1 MVDRVKKALRLT
13 TDAFDDDLQDLIE
26 AALCDL
32 GIAGIT
38 QAQQT
43 DPLIRRAV
51 ITYCKLH
58 FGDHPEDADRLKESY
73 DEQKKQLSMA
83 TGYTDWGEQP

>member
-1 MVDRVKKALRLT
+1 MIEKVKKALRLT
-13 TDAFDDDLQDLIE
+13 TDAFDNDLQDLIE
-26 AALCDL
+26 EAAADL
-32 GIAGIT
+32 GIAGVT

-58 FGDHPEDADRLKESY
+58 FGDHQEDADRLKESY

-83 TGYTDWGEQP
+83 TGYTDWGDQQ